1 MNAHK
6 VRDFFSAHHEGT
18 LERGLAEALERKLSE
33 DPELRAEYAEFVES
47 VELLNSLKS
56 TEIEIPFDLNDRI
69 SAAVDRHLLENKKSK
84 GPWFTNY
91 WRQLALGGVAFAAI
105 AFAILSLNRGAGSGP
120 GEAGFGPRAQPQSLP
135 IFSAKNN
142 AVHLNITAKGA
153 QTIVVRQGIDGPIVH
168 QFSVSDQTL
177 DSPLENKSDR
187 AALITIEQGGQAIG
201 RIALPGSKPLTAGK
215 GEGTIAEFAMS
226 IAGYYRQPVVLPAL
240 DPKTQ
245 VKWDLEGTDPLTTKA
260 QIGSNGELRI
270 SKLND
275 SMLILQ

>member
-18 LERGLAEALERKLSE
+18 LEKGLAEALERKLSE
-33 DPELRAEYAEFVES
+33 DPALRAEYAEFVQSIEWMD
-47 VELLNSLKS
+47 SLKS
-56 TEIEIPFDLNDRI
+56 AEIEIPFDLNDRI
-69 SAAVDRHLLENKKSK
+69 SAAVDRHILDNKKSK
-84 GPWFTNY
+84 GSWFSHY

-105 AFAILSLNRGAGSGP
+105 AIAIMSLNRGAGSGP

-135 IFSAKNN
+135 IFTANN
-142 AVHLNITAKGA
+142 KGIHLNITAKGS
-153 QTIVVRQGIDGPIVH
+153 QSIVVREGIDGPVVH
-168 QFSVSDQTL
+168 QFAVTDQTL

-187 AALITIEQGGQAIG
+187 AALLTIEQGGQPIG
-201 RIALPGSKPLTAGK
+201 RIALPGSKSLAAGK

-226 IAGYYRQPVVLPAL
+226 IAGYYRQPVVLPTL
-240 DPKTQ
+240 DPKLQ
-245 VKWDLEGTDPLTTKA
+245 VKWDLQGTDPLTTKA
-260 QIGSNGELRI
+260 QFGSNGELRI